1 MLLSQI
7 PDPVKVPYS
16 CPVCHV
22 EFPSFATWTRK
33 DADHYT
39 ASRNYST
46 VIVDDNSGVTD
57 RDDVDVPAHFSGGMK
72 NTRVSSVE
80 FATVKQ
86 VAFAASLGVTIPDGC
101 SKREASRMIDAA
113 KTSAPATAPVA
124 RTNRFD
130 GPCVSCRQNVP
141 AETGTLSKV
150 DEKWVVRHLGT
161 CTVVETPAPVARPS
175 VDVPDGYYA
184 IASTGSNDLAF
195 YRVKHS
201 DKWGIS
207 LSLVVGGHSDMF
219 VARKNIAGI
228 VERIAADAGAA
239 KRYADEIGS
248 CYRCN
253 KTLTDDE
260 SRRLG
265 IGPTCR
271 SRA

>member
-46 VIVDDNSGVTD
+46 
-57 RDDVDVPAHFSGGMK
+57 
-72 NTRVSSVE
+72 
-80 FATVKQ
+80 
-86 VAFAASLGVTIPDGC
+86 
-101 SKREASRMIDAA
+101 
-113 KTSAPATAPVA
+113 
-124 RTNRFD
+124 
-130 GPCVSCRQNVP
+130 
-141 AETGTLSKV
+141 
-150 DEKWVVRHLGT
+150 
-161 CTVVETPAPVARPS
+161 
-175 VDVPDGYYA
+175 
-184 IASTGSNDLAF
+184 
-195 YRVKHS
+195 
-201 DKWGIS
+201 
-207 LSLVVGGHSDMF
+207 
-219 VARKNIAGI
+219 
-228 VERIAADAGAA
+228 GAA